1 MVVKAEL
8 EKLGIPF
15 NNVEL
20 GQVDLPN
27 DLTALQKKTLHN
39 ILLSSG

>member
-27 DLTALQKKTLHN
+27 DLTAVRRQTKVDFWL
-39 ILLSSG
+39 